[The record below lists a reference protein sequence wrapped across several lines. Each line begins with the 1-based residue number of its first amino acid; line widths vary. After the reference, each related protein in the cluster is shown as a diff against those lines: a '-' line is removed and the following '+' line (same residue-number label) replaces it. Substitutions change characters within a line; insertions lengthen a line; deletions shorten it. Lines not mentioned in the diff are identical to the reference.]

1 MKKSLLVIG
10 IVLLIIII
18 LFVGAWIWVD
28 GLKEDTKITKEKMD
42 AVKEAYPIF
51 NQAVIDFSNLRNKF
65 YEYKENLYLETLR
78 DNADAWN
85 VFMKEYADGI
95 QKVEDAALV
104 LKENC
109 DIEYGDVQVSTK
121 CDDFKV
127 SYEPAMNYY
136 ISDVKLYNSMVDEYD
151 KYNMENGNKFPKV
164 NKGEFKVYQDYID
177 YDKDGEYFG
186 KEEVV
191 SNEG

>member
-65 YEYKENLYLETLR
+65 YEYKEDLYLETLR

-127 SYEPAMNYY
+127 SYEPAMMYY